1 MFKSCKHCLTPLGF
15 SLNIAPLVMKAILK
29 CVVSQDSAVKEGTS
43 AYIDNVLVN
52 EDIVMMS
59 RIEQYF
65 AHAMLM
71 V

>member
-1 MFKSCKHCLTPLGF
+1 
-15 SLNIAPLVMKAILK
+15 MKAILK